1 MSAPK
6 NAHIPI
12 IQLWEYSRDPEERS
26 LPDAEWEH
34 LQICVDCIVLL
45 SRCIN
50 ADSIEHIRPQ

>member
-1 MSAPK
+1 MSAD

-12 IQLWEYSRDPEERS
+12 IQLWEYSRNPKAKS

-34 LQICVDCIVLL
+34 LQMCEECIALFL
-45 SRCIN
+45 RCIN